1 MSAPSEHPRRLSI
14 WFVLRESAMPF
25 FLFSAVLFGLFI
37 LSWLLLLPH
46 FTRIE
51 IAGSLHTID
60 SLRIRR
66 EELQQKTEVAEQ
78 KRSEHVLA
86 VRDETFLALRSEK
99 HHTAS
104 FQTLRTL
111 LLRVA
116 DESAEQPDAV
126 HLSGMTYNRGEGI
139 VQIRGDVRFVGPRSM
154 TILAQ
159 FIERLQE
166 QSLFAAVTMPRFVR
180 EDDPKIGPR
189 SPFAI
194 TVTLR

>member
-1 MSAPSEHPRRLSI
+1 
-14 WFVLRESAMPF
+14 MPF
-25 FLFSAVLFGLFI
+25 FLFSAVLFGLLI
-37 LSWLLLLPH
+37 LSWILLLPH

-60 SLRIRR
+60 SLRVHR
-66 EELQQKTEVAEQ
+66 EELQQETEVAEQ

-86 VRDETFLALRSEK
+86 VRDETFLALRSAK

-104 FQTLRTL
+104 FQTLRAL
-111 LLRVA
+111 LLSVA
-116 DESAEQPDAV
+116 GESAEQPDAV
-126 HLSGMTYNRGEGI
+126 HLSEITYNRGEGI

-159 FIERLQE
+159 FIERLQ
-166 QSLFAAVTMPRFVR
+166 QQPLIAAVSMPRFVR
-180 EDDPKIGPR
+180 EDDPKIGPH